1 MQQILIGCNKSLLEA
16 RGTFWPFWAHAAIIR
31 SCQQLPQAQAT
42 AAPRAENPFS
52 GPTRMFFLTVPRR
65 PRRSRPSCSPSRRC
79 AAINHSSEKT
89 ILAIRS
95 AGPVPGFT
103 EAHPLPR
110 RALPPKPRLL
120 LARHHQRANKASV
133 GTVSTYSTH
142 LRTSVHPIR
151 ASLTVEYSQYVSHK
165 PYRPPALAA
174 SACVRARLYIG
185 SISARVSP

>member
-1 MQQILIGCNKSLLEA
+1 MQHIAASRRMQRILIGCNKALLEA
-16 RGTFWPFWAHAAIIR
+16 RGTFLPFWAHAAIIR

-42 AAPRAENPFS
+42 AAPRAENPFLGNVFS
-52 GPTRMFFLTVPRR
+52 AVPRR

-79 AAINHSSEKT
+79 AEINHSSEIP

-120 LARHHQRANKASV
+120 LARHHQRANKGVCGYCEYLQHPLEDISASDARKPHS
-133 GTVSTYSTH
+133 VSTHSTCH
-142 LRTSVHPIR
+142 T
-151 ASLTVEYSQYVSHK
+151 SLTVRTRSQ
-165 PYRPPALAA
+165 RMPA
-174 SACVRARLYIG
+174 CARGYI
-185 SISARVSP
+185 